1 GEHGAVAL
9 GPHCPR
15 GAVGAPGGLTG
26 GAVGPGRGGGD
37 AAVGVPLALGGG
49 GGVPVI
55 IVTAAMGG
63 AVGVR
68 VGRGGTFLTQ
78 AVRHLAR
85 RDMGRAAGADV
96 WQIID
101 RDPARTDGRLAR
113 TAGGCDRLTAADG
126 TVAIGS

>member
-1 GEHGAVAL
+1 RLFGAV
-9 GPHCPR
+9 R
-15 GAVGAPGGLTG
+15 VPGGLHG
-26 GAVGPGRGGGD
+26 GAVRLGDGGGD

-55 IVTAAMGG
+55 IVIAVMGG
-63 AVGVR
+63 AVAVR

-113 TAGGCDRLTAADG
+113 TGGGGDRRTAADG
-126 TVAIGS
+126 HVAPGVSGVSHAR